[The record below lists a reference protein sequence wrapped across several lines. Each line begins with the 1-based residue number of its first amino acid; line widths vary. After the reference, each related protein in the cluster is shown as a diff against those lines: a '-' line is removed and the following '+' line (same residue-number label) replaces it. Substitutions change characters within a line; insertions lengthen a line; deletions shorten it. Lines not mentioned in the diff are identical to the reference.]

1 MSEQTNPEALWNRTP
16 YRQRDRHLIDYQTYQ
31 LDGAREEFR
40 GPPVTGDAY
49 VACVGASQTF
59 GRFVQAPF
67 PNLIARALGI
77 EVLNL
82 GRGGAGPTFPLGNP
96 LLLERINHARAAVV
110 QVFSARSQSNSL
122 FQVLDHGMFG
132 RGRGNPQPI
141 SAADFY
147 TALLQED
154 EQLARQI
161 VAETRANYVQSMTE
175 LLDAITVPKV
185 LFWFSVRAPEYRE
198 QWRLPIHR
206 LFGDFPQLVNREM
219 VDQLRSHSDRYVECV
234 SRRGLPQP
242 LPGPILSGAPG
253 TPPLPPG
260 AEAKTEN
267 RYYPSPEMHEE
278 AAALLIPEVR
288 ALLDRR

>member
-110 QVFSARSQSNSL
+110 QVF
-122 FQVLDHGMFG
+122 
-132 RGRGNPQPI
+132 